1 MSKYCKIRHQALL
14 LLEETRTGDLI
25 TEPDE
30 LASYLDISFPEF
42 VQKVYNK
49 RIANILQ
56 KNKAMMKA
64 NIRRR
69 WFSSN
74 RTNALETLYKL
85 LANSEELSRLKGESN
100 TENSSGS
107 DPLLEALSPT
117 EIWNDEVS
125 SVQ

>member
-14 LLEETRTGDLI
+14 LLEQTPKGELI

-42 VQKVYNK
+42 IQKVYNK
-49 RIANILQ
+49 RIANALQ
-56 KNKAMMKA
+56 KNKALMKA
-64 NIRRR
+64 NIRQR

-107 DPLLEALSPT
+107 DPLLEALNPT
-117 EIWNDEVS
+117 EIWNDEIS